1 VTEAGGPLSA
11 LRRRLGTLSDI
22 DSAVSLLQWDQ
33 QTQMPEAAGA
43 GRAEQVA
50 TLSRIAHEHA
60 TDPELGRLLDAA
72 AAEVGLNPQ
81 GTDPAHPAD
90 PGEATED
97 QALVRV
103 ALRDFRR
110 ATCLPASLV
119 EELARATSLAEPA
132 WAAARRASDWSRFAP
147 HLERIVELTVR
158 KAEAFG
164 FDEHPLD
171 PLIDHHEP
179 GTTRARLAAVFE
191 ELRAALVPMVGAVAE
206 VHDGRDA
213 PLHGCFD
220 EAAQE
225 AFGLSVIGRFGYDF
239 SAGRQDR
246 AAHPFCTSLGPGDV
260 RITTRFDRSF
270 LSTALFSTLHEAGHG
285 LYEQNISP
293 AYARTP
299 LAEGSSIGVHES
311 QSRLWENLVG
321 RSRPFWRRFYP
332 DLQAAFPEALGGVDG
347 EAFYRAINRAAP
359 TPIRVEA
366 DELTYNLHVLLRFE
380 IEADL
385 LDGTLPVAQ
394 LPAAWN
400 ERTEAML
407 GIVPEDDARG
417 VLQDVHWAFG
427 AFGYF
432 PTYTVGNVLAAQL
445 YETAVAARP
454 EIPDEMVRGEF
465 GALREWLTEH
475 VWRHGGRYDP
485 DDLVIRATGRPLETG
500 PYLAYLRGKFGE
512 LYDL

>member
-1 VTEAGGPLSA
+1 MTEAGGPLGA
-11 LRRRLGTLSDI
+11 VRRRLGTLSDI

-33 QTQMPEAAGA
+33 QTQMPEAAAA

-50 TLSRIAHEHA
+50 TLSRLAHEHA

-72 AAEVGLNPQ
+72 ADEVGLDPD
-81 GTDPAHPAD
+81 GADPA
-90 PGEATED
+90 GETED

-110 ATCLPASLV
+110 ATRLPTALV

-132 WAAARRASDWSRFAP
+132 WAAARRESDWSRFAP

-179 GTTRARLAAVFE
+179 GATRARLAAVFE
-191 ELRAALVPMVGAVAE
+191 ELRAALVPMVRVVAE
-206 VHDGRDA
+206 VAETGDDRDA

-225 AFGLSVIGRFGYDF
+225 AFGLSVIERFGYDF

-246 AAHPFCTSLGPGDV
+246 AAHPFCTALGPGDV
-260 RITTRFDRSF
+260 RITTRFDPSF
-270 LSTALFSTLHEAGHG
+270 LSTALFSTLHEAGHA

-332 DLQAAFPEALGGVDG
+332 DLRAVFPGALDGVDD
-347 EAFYRAINRAAP
+347 EEFYRAINCAAP

-385 LDGTLPVAQ
+385 LDGTLPVAE

-407 GIVPEDDARG
+407 GIVPEDDAQG

-445 YETAVAARP
+445 YEAAVAARP
-454 EIPDEMVRGEF
+454 EIPDEMERGEF
-465 GALREWLTEH
+465 RALREWLTEN

-485 DDLVIRATGRPLETG
+485 DDLVIRATGRPMETG
-500 PYLAYLRGKFGE
+500 PYLSYLRTKFGE
-512 LYDL
+512 LYDLAA